1 LGDATGGETFRV
13 TDDAVIVVN
22 GAITEGRQIHT
33 KAQWNE
39 SATMIVDIEE
49 KLCKA
54 TEGKPCAI

>member
-1 LGDATGGETFRV
+1 VDQGF

-22 GAITEGRQIHT
+22 GAITEGRQIRT

-49 KLCKA
+49 KLCRA